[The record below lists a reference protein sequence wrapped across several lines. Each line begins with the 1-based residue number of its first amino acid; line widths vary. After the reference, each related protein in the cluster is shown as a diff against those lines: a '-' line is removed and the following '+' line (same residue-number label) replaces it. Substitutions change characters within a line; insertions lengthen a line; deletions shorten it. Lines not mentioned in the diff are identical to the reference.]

1 MWTEKKIESERDS
14 GQAKQGDP
22 KRQLV
27 RPTISVL
34 KAFARVVRGRHR
46 FYRADL
52 AILASH
58 LYRGGQQ
65 ISALSRKSPLGE
77 AVATRARPGK
87 VGFHRCA
94 TSVEIAGDEKWYED
108 WYLND
113 ISKNALV
120 SIASIFTPS
129 YHKIWEIFSTCV
141 TLRIIKNHSL
151 DQKLDACN
159 KMSRIKKKCKFGIY
173 KYLLSQKLKNFEKSI
188 PFT

>member
-87 VGFHRCA
+87 VGFHRVRRA
-94 TSVEIAGDEKWYED
+94 SKSQGMKNGTRIGIW
-108 WYLND
+108 ND

-120 SIASIFTPS
+120 SIASSIHTF
-129 YHKIWEIFSTCV
+129 
-141 TLRIIKNHSL
+141 
-151 DQKLDACN
+151 
-159 KMSRIKKKCKFGIY
+159 
-173 KYLLSQKLKNFEKSI
+173 LSQDLRNLLNVCYVKNNKKSQLGSKI
-188 PFT
+188 GCL

>member
-120 SIASIFTPS
+120 SIAS
-129 YHKIWEIFSTCV
+129 STH
-141 TLRIIKNHSL
+141 T
-151 DQKLDACN
+151 
-159 KMSRIKKKCKFGIY
+159 F
-173 KYLLSQKLKNFEKSI
+173 LSQDLRNLLNVCYVKNNKKSQLGSKI
-188 PFT
+188 ECL

>member
-108 WYLND
+108 WYLEWYFQKCTRLDRID
-113 ISKNALV
+113 IHTFLSQD
-120 SIASIFTPS
+120 
-129 YHKIWEIFSTCV
+129 
-141 TLRIIKNHSL
+141 LRNLLNVCYVKIIKNHSL

-173 KYLLSQKLKNFEKSI
+173 KYLLSQKLKNFEKSV